1 MSENPSA
8 LLAFLENLPLVGE
21 YRRREKR
28 RDIDRRLREGLVQVL
43 ERARRHLTDIQKEV
57 LRTPG
62 GLYWMDDI
70 ERLHSRLLL
79 LIDEIRTTPDAYR
92 PLFDVEQVSEAA
104 LEQLRQFDLTFARE
118 ALALEERIRALRE
131 VIHGSSEEVR
141 KVLEAL
147 FEHMTALV
155 DTYEK
160 REALLR
166 HPEARLSTSPDAPEA
181 GSEPPASPEG

>member
-1 MSENPSA
+1 MSKNPSP
-8 LLAFLENLPLVGE
+8 LLAFIEKLPLIGD
-21 YRRREKR
+21 YRRKEKR

-43 ERARRHLTDIQKEV
+43 DRARRHLTDIQKEV

-79 LIDEIRTTPDAYR
+79 LIDEIRTTTDAYR
-92 PLFDVEQVSEAA
+92 PLFDIEEVGEAA
-104 LEQLRQFDLTFARE
+104 LEQLRQFDVTFARE
-118 ALALEERIRALRE
+118 ALAMEERIRALRE
-131 VIHGSSEEVR
+131 AIYGSSEEVR

-166 HPEARLSTSPDAPEA
+166 HPEARLPSSKEDKNGISDTPV
-181 GSEPPASPEG
+181 SEG